1 MVGMGESI
9 ILMCGRSPPL
19 YMKAVFF
26 FLVFFVIAA
35 QNKCPKDLKLKGH
48 DEMRIITV
56 AVAVKGRWYLKIVPP
71 VPPKTTLKL

>member
-1 MVGMGESI
+1 MWQESSSI
-9 ILMCGRSPPL
+9 YESCF
-19 YMKAVFF
+19 FF

-56 AVAVKGRWYLKIVPP
+56 AVAVKGRWYLKMVPP